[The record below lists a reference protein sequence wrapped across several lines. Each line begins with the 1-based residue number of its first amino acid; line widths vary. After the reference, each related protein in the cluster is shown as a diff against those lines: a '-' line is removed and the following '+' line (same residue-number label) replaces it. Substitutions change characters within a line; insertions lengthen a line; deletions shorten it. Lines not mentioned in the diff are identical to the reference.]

1 MLILNKP
8 IFKTS
13 YLSLCALSICAI
25 AIMPI
30 KAYADDANGTD
41 QLSSVSD
48 IVTTSTASEEQQ
60 IADSQNTHPPL
71 KLTPDKSEI
80 IKINRPAAS
89 IIIGNPNHLTILAD
103 SSKRLVAVPRAPGAT
118 SFTIL
123 DKDGEVIMQRHAIIA
138 APKQE
143 YLRIRKT
150 CANSGDNNC
159 QETSVFYCPDMCHE
173 LMMNTGNQN
182 TSTGAAQQAG
192 ALAGTGTTNSD
203 AQPQELTTEPGS
215 E

>member
-1 MLILNKP
+1 
-8 IFKTS
+8 
-13 YLSLCALSICAI
+13 
-25 AIMPI
+25 MPI

-48 IVTTSTASEEQQ
+48 IVTTSTASEAQQ
-60 IADSQNTHPPL
+60 IVDSQNTHPPL

>member
-48 IVTTSTASEEQQ
+48 IVTTSTASEAQQ
-60 IADSQNTHPPL
+60 IVDSQNTHPPL

>member
-48 IVTTSTASEEQQ
+48 IVTTSTASEAQQ
-60 IADSQNTHPPL
+60 IVDAQNTHPPL